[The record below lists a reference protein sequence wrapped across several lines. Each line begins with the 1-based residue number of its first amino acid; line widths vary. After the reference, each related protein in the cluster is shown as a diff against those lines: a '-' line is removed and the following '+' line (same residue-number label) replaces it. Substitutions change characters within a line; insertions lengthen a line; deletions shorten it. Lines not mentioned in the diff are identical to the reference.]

1 MRTATTSSSFGQPV
15 DRSPTRARE
24 RATRSRLASPR
35 RSLSARLGH
44 RDPHLL
50 ALEQLPSGIPREE
63 DDDAELHALP
73 ARRVIEPVRLVR
85 PRDPS
90 RLADA
95 LRPDDDLGQLEVD
108 VREGREQRSVEAGGT
123 LMPTPDVAR
132 ADELVDAVIGQR
144 REQPGDVSPVLGEG
158 MTLPE
163 LSDLRVLG
171 GVDLAAQQLAY
182 VRH

>member
-1 MRTATTSSSFGQPV
+1 MRTAMTSSSFGQPV

-24 RATRSRLASPR
+24 RATKSRLASPCP
-35 RSLSARLGH
+35 SLSAWLGH

-50 ALEQLPSGIPREE
+50 ASEQLPSRIPREE

-73 ARRVIEPVRLVR
+73 ARGVIEPVRLVG

-95 LRPDDDLGQLEVD
+95 LRPDDDVGQLEVD
-108 VREGREQRSVEAGGT
+108 VRESGEQRSVEAGRP

-132 ADELVDAVIGQR
+132 ADELVDTVVGQS
-144 REQPGDVSPVLGEG
+144 REQPGDVSPVLGKR

-163 LSDLRVLG
+163 LTDLHVLG
-171 GVDLAAQQLAY
+171 GIDLAAEQPAH
-182 VRH
+182 VGH

>member
-1 MRTATTSSSFGQPV
+1 MRTAMTSSSFGQPV
-15 DRSPTRARE
+15 DRSPTRAPE
-24 RATRSRLASPR
+24 RATRSRLAS
-35 RSLSARLGH
+35 RSITSARLGH

-50 ALEQLPSGIPREE
+50 AFEQLPSRIPREE
-63 DDDAELHALP
+63 DDDAELDALP
-73 ARRVIEPVRLVR
+73 ARRVIEPVHLVR
-85 PRDPS
+85 RGDPS

-95 LRPDDDLGQLEVD
+95 LWADDDVGQLEVD
-108 VREGREQRSVEAGGT
+108 VREGGEQRSVEAGGT

-132 ADELVDAVIGQR
+132 ADELVDAVLGQS
-144 REQPGDVSPVLGEG
+144 REQPGDVSPVLGER